1 MHAMWEIQ
9 TLSENPEEMKEP
21 LAFDNFQDF
30 MDYVIRE
37 EIVQLQEG
45 IAARSNAVGKSSN

>member
-30 MDYVIRE
+30 IDYVMRTGIL
-37 EIVQLQEG
+37 QLQEG
-45 IAARSNAVGKSSN
+45 IATKQNLC